1 MARRS
6 AAWMSASV
14 CITLSA
20 EPTIDM
26 RKRSPPLMAT
36 MVSQVPSGPMKMK
49 R

>member
-1 MARRS
+1 MARSS
-6 AAWMSASV
+6 AARISASV
-14 CITLSA
+14 WVTLSA

-26 RKRSPPLMAT
+26 RKRSPPLIAT

>member
-1 MARRS
+1 
-6 AAWMSASV
+6 MSASSCV
-14 CITLSA
+14 TLSA

-26 RKRSPPLMAT
+26 RQRSPPLIAT